1 MKLSTS
7 RTVEIYAKDSLGL
20 AAYLNGHFNAPGS
33 LIDDDNDDNE
43 DNVSQ
48 ASGSSAHQDVDGV
61 LALHI
66 AEGQKYVLIDWA
78 NHTIP
83 SWHVDNGEIAHKLTG
98 DNLEG
103 DLSDESSDFQQTCSP
118 AAYTA
123 FSGDLA
129 PLRCCST
136 CENEVLDCFDYRLYI
151 DASGPSNVSAPL
163 SLRLS
168 LFSLAQYTRFM
179 VRVQV
184 SVYR

>member
-1 MKLSTS
+1 MAVGADDVDDASSVVAIDATEGEASAPPGPLVNSGEDTAMAGLFSTS
-7 RTVEIYAKDSLGL
+7 PTGRPPIRLTVLRGF
-20 AAYLNGHFNAPGS
+20 G
-33 LIDDDNDDNE
+33 
-43 DNVSQ
+43 
-48 ASGSSAHQDVDGV
+48 
-61 LALHI
+61 
-66 AEGQKYVLIDWA
+66 
-78 NHTIP
+78 
-83 SWHVDNGEIAHKLTG
+83 KLWS
-98 DNLEG
+98 